1 MLRGDKKRSGCRS
14 HGGKPREIS
23 LEDFFESMD
32 KDERMGGWNEGETSE
47 DI

>member
-1 MLRGDKKRSGCRS
+1 MVENT
-14 HGGKPREIS
+14 REIS

-32 KDERMGGWNEGETSE
+32 KDERTGGWNDGDTTE

>member
-1 MLRGDKKRSGCRS
+1 MIKRGVDVVVMVENT
-14 HGGKPREIS
+14 REIS

-32 KDERMGGWNEGETSE
+32 KDERMGGWNEGDTSE